1 MSLSDLMFEIT
12 LTQARALAKGRP
24 KTKSRDVIAETLA
37 EHLKLGDDHTVSLP
51 ITALSVSDL
60 TLLEAICKEGEDRSR
75 TLLAAALRG
84 VLESPTNKVR
94 TLKALIPAL
103 IRWLTTDLIDGWVYR
118 RGEDQ
123 QVVAFLVESITY
135 REPYRS
141 DRDKRPF
148 VDVQLRANQRQ
159 SPYGNEDPT
168 SSLIRFHAQDV
179 VARTVAEAMAAKG
192 YLHESPAFR
201 AEYDRSQA
209 LYATYHPLV
218 GSQYRG
224 SGIGFITSSDDKETD
239 RGPIT
244 MGHGDRL
251 VIDGDDEPREIL
263 LHADRSFWDEQDAQ
277 RGFTAIPI
285 HPYLECYHLDVH
297 ADLQVHVANLTPY
310 EYRPHLR
317 DQLVLPDL
325 HRDLVDI
332 LTSDMDVLME
342 DMVEGKS
349 GGTTILCRGAPGLG
363 KTLTAEVYAEM
374 VKRPLYRVHSG
385 QLGTSAQQVEGRLQR
400 ILRRCERWK
409 AVLLLD
415 EADVFVRT
423 RGDDLEQNAV
433 VAAFLRTLEYFHG
446 LLFMTTNRVDE
457 IDDAILSRCV
467 AVISY
472 ERPTPEMATRIWE
485 ILAKQYQVSLSS
497 AVIDELVRTFA
508 KASGRDIRELLKLT
522 SKFARRKGLPFT
534 IDTFRQC
541 AQFRNL

>member
-1 MSLSDLMFEIT
+1 MSLSDLTFEIT
-12 LTQARALAKGRP
+12 LTQARAFAKGRP
-24 KTKSRDVIAETLA
+24 KLKGRDRIAETLA
-37 EHLKLGDDHTVSLP
+37 EYLKLGDDTVSLP
-51 ITALSVSDL
+51 ITALTAADL
-60 TLLEAICKEGEDRSR
+60 TLLEAICDESGDRSR
-75 TLLAAALRG
+75 RLLAAALRG
-84 VLESPTNKVR
+84 VLESPASKVR
-94 TLKALIPAL
+94 SLKALIPAL
-103 IRWLTTDLIDGWVYR
+103 IQWLTTDLIDGWVYS
-118 RGEDQ
+118 RGQDAQ
-123 QVVAFLVESITY
+123 AVAFLVEEIEY

-141 DRDKRPF
+141 DRDKRPW
-148 VDVQLRANQRQ
+148 VEIKLRANQRG
-159 SPYGNEDPT
+159 SPYETDDPT
-168 SSLIRFHAQDV
+168 GSSIRFYAQDV
-179 VARTVAEAMAAKG
+179 VSRTVAEAMAAKG
-192 YLHESPAFR
+192 YLHESPDLR
-201 AEYDRSQA
+201 AEYDRCHA
-209 LYATYHPLV
+209 LYVEYHPRI

-224 SGIGFITSSDDKETD
+224 SGIGFITSSDDEETD
-239 RGPIT
+239 CGPIT
-244 MGHGDRL
+244 MGHGERL

-263 LHADRSFWDEQDAQ
+263 LHANRNFWDEQEVTE
-277 RGFTAIPI
+277 GFTAIPI

-297 ADLQVHVANLTPY
+297 ADIQVHVANLTPY

-342 DMVEGKS
+342 DVVEGKS

-363 KTLTAEVYAEM
+363 KTLTAEVYAEV

-409 AVLLLD
+409 AILLLD

-472 ERPTPEMATRIWE
+472 ELPTPTMATRIWE

-497 AVIDELVRTFA
+497 AVIDELVHTFA

-522 SKFARRKGLPFT
+522 SKFARRKGLPLT
-534 IDTFRQC
+534 LETFRQC